1 MPKEP
6 SFALQEKKYKWNST
20 SYFNDSNLI
29 EQGACSCLGHS
40 QNQNNVLV
48 LMASLH
54 SNAETIKRDLDPE
67 QDELKTRQQ
76 SNKPVQKGGSLE
88 AVFAASGSLLVGGLA
103 IVFSSQRSTNQRAA
117 LTGGVLGGAAG
128 LLVGYGVGR
137 LFR

>member
-6 SFALQEKKYKWNST
+6 SFALQEKKYKSNST

-40 QNQNNVLV
+40 QNQDIALV
-48 LMASLH
+48 LMASVH
-54 SNAETIKRDLDPE
+54 SNAEMIRRDLDPD
-67 QDELKTRQQ
+67 QVELKTHQQ

-88 AVFAASGSLLVGGLA
+88 AVFAASGLVLLVALE

-128 LLVGYGVGR
+128 LLVG
-137 LFR
+137 